1 MDQLAAV
8 LGLDRRELFMLA
20 NPQAMELLRPPQPD
34 KKKLAWE
41 EFRKDGQFR
50 RTHQITSDEMELL
63 SSVPLLLCKL
73 DWCQRACPGNC
84 AERWSKRHLLVHR
97 QF

>member
-1 MDQLAAV
+1 LDQLAAV

-20 NPQAMELLRPPQPD
+20 NPQAMELLGPKEAD

-41 EFRKDGQFR
+41 EFRKDGQIS

-63 SSVPLLLCKL
+63 CSVALMGELE
-73 DWCQRACPGNC
+73 PGDDRGAPN
-84 AERWSKRHLLVHR
+84 
-97 QF
+97 